1 MGFLKI
7 YGASDDLVEIEGD
20 MEDEIPCYEQDV
32 EILVNDGTRLR
43 AHYGTGGM
51 WRLSVVQ
58 TGTETTVTHTP
69 ASDPDTNYT
78 DMVTLE
84 NSSVEKLQAEATLH

>member
-20 MEDEIPCYEQDV
+20 TEDEIPCYEQAV
-32 EILVNDGTRLR
+32 ELLVNDGTRLM
-43 AHYGTGGM
+43 AHYGPGGM

-58 TGTETTVTHTP
+58 TGAGTTVTHKP
-69 ASDPDTNYT
+69 ASDPDMNYT
-78 DMVTLE
+78 DVVTLE
-84 NSSVEKLQAEATLH
+84 NPSVEKLHAEGTLY